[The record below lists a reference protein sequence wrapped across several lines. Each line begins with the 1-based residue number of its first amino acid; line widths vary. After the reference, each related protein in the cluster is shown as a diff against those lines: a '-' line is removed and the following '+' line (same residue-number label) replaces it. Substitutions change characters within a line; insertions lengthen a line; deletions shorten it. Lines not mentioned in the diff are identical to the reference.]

1 MFDSHH
7 LLQIICLYVHL
18 LYTHPNDKVI
28 TDSGTIECVDGD
40 DFSPTWYVS
49 ELQLLGDEF
58 LFACCCKVFIRILRP
73 GTEGQQHTHKVA
85 HNGTL
90 TTRGRKPDQVT
101 KIFSVSNTFL
111 FRVATI
117 SLVV

>member
-28 TDSGTIECVDGD
+28 TDSGTIECVNGD
-40 DFSPTWYVS
+40 NFSSTWDIG

-58 LFACCCKVFIRILRP
+58 
-73 GTEGQQHTHKVA
+73 
-85 HNGTL
+85 
-90 TTRGRKPDQVT
+90 
-101 KIFSVSNTFL
+101 
-111 FRVATI
+111 
-117 SLVV
+117 